1 MDTSTLQNVLEAR
14 LRGSLPGDALSHPD
28 RLLVDHSIG
37 TLRLACEAVK
47 RHKLQNASNILY
59 AAAFHDICKS
69 DPKFQEHIR
78 GMGHCHVPHS
88 APSAACAWSY
98 IDDTDIKIY
107 PKGILKGIGEPI
119 CRHHTGMKNW
129 NTAAAT
135 WQGSEIPKYIE
146 AMKPVLKGIKVNSK
160 VLDEVSEIFLFDP
173 EDFPELSRETAE
185 LWLME
190 RLSLSVLVASDRLDA
205 IGVREFPK
213 DSIPELHKKKF
224 DDDNPMDKIRSKYYD
239 DCHWGL
245 FDVVKAPGC
254 YTLTLPTG
262 SGKTNIGFTCAYR
275 IAKKFGLSGIIYSL
289 PFISVVEQ
297 CAGFARE
304 LFGNDNVQED
314 HSTVMAEE
322 DRARV
327 LFRYWGAPVVVTTL
341 HMLYGTIFDPKA
353 SASINFHKLANS
365 VVILD
370 EPQGMDPHHWSGFHK
385 MLEFLAEKLG
395 TYFIIMT
402 ATQPYCEN
410 KENEIYRDAEHI
422 KLPVRRGYRFLSGTY
437 GLKSLPE
444 ILQKELPEYRTRSG
458 MIVLNTR
465 MSALR
470 AYNILK
476 PELEAYGEVFFLSTL
491 LTPAHRR
498 AVIARIKDKL
508 SRNEVVYLIST
519 QVVETGVDI
528 SFDFVVRDFAPLNS
542 IIQAGG
548 RCNRNGLRY
557 GEVVVVSLTDEDG
570 KPFCRMIYDPV
581 SLNKTTE
588 VLKNWDGDPKSLEDG
603 VLEEY
608 NRSLQK
614 GLRESELWA
623 NIVKGKW
630 GEFVPLYED
639 AAEAEVYVETGGIMD
654 ILTAL
659 NEVDNSL
666 ENRYLVKI
674 LGRKA
679 SAHRIDVKK
688 EWAAEWERAGKIES
702 ICLRGEV
709 VYYVPQGETAVYDPI
724 SGFQPC

>member
-1 MDTSTLQNVLEAR
+1 MDISTLQNVLEAK

-28 RLLVDHSIG
+28 RLLIDHSIG
-37 TLRLACEAVK
+37 TLRLASEAVK
-47 RHKLQNASNILY
+47 RQKLQNASNILY

-69 DPKFQEHIR
+69 DGKFQKHIN
-78 GMGHCHVPHS
+78 GVGCGHVPHS
-88 APSAACAWSY
+88 APSAACVWSY
-98 IDDTDIKIY
+98 LDGTDTKRS
-107 PKGILKGIGEPI
+107 LFEVAEPI

-135 WQGSEIPKYIE
+135 WQGSEIHNYIE
-146 AMKPVLKGIKVNSK
+146 TMRHVLKGVKANSG
-160 VLDEVSEIFLFDP
+160 VLDEVSETFLFDP
-173 EDFPELSRETAE
+173 EDFSMLGNETAE
-185 LWLME
+185 LWLAE

-205 IGVREFPK
+205 IGVRELPK
-213 DSIPELHKKKF
+213 NGLPEIRMKKF
-224 DDDNPMDKIRSKYYD
+224 NNDSPMDKIRSKYYD
-239 DCHWGL
+239 GCHRNL
-245 FDVVKAPGC
+245 FDVIEGPGC

-275 IAKKFGLSGIIYSL
+275 IAKKFDLSGIIYSL
-289 PFISVVEQ
+289 PFISVIEQ

-304 LFGNDNVQED
+304 LFGEENVQED
-314 HSTVMAEE
+314 HSTITTEE
-322 DRARV
+322 DRARI

-402 ATQPYCEN
+402 ATQPYTEN
-410 KENEIYRDAEHI
+410 KGNEIYRGAEHI

-437 GLKSLPE
+437 GLKLLPE
-444 ILQKELPEYRTRSG
+444 ILQKELPGYRTSSG

-470 AYNILK
+470 AYKILK
-476 PELEAYGEVFFLSTL
+476 PKLEAYGEVFFLSTL
-491 LTPAHRR
+491 LTPSHRR

-508 SRNEVVYLIST
+508 SRNEIVYLIST
-519 QVVETGVDI
+519 QVVETGVDV

-548 RCNRNGLRY
+548 RCNRNALRH
-557 GEVVVVSLTDEDG
+557 GEVIVLNLTEDDS

-588 VLKNWDGDPKSLEDG
+588 VLKNWDGDPESLESC

-614 GLRESELWA
+614 GLKESELWT

-630 GEFVPLYED
+630 GEFVHLYED
-639 AAEAEVYVETGGIMD
+639 VAEAEVYVETGGVRD

-659 NEVDNSL
+659 NGVDNSL

-674 LGRKA
+674 LGRKV
-679 SAHRIDVKK
+679 SAHKIDVKK
-688 EWAAEWERAGKIES
+688 VWAAEWERTGKIES
-702 ICLRGEV
+702 VCLRGDV